1 MGTTFHGP
9 RPWPH
14 LTRAIRTRGPRRA
27 AIAHLG
33 QDAPTL
39 LPLRAGDVLV
49 VNASRAAVRAHA
61 TSPIALAYYLDA
73 GVRVLSSPNLHANV
87 IATDRRAVIGSANAS
102 HSSTLA
108 DEAAVITDDPDIVA
122 SVRALIDGIE
132 EITEVDQAF
141 LDNATAEW
149 QIGRAVPLPGVTSRG
164 RADPGFLPAKIPRM
178 FLRHTVNYTPG
189 PTEQHM
195 WAAQARRHRG
205 PAGPAAKYH
214 LEWFHHDKSDTRL
227 ERGDVLIFVT
237 ADNEWIYPPAVVD
250 SEAIAILHAHGAIG
264 HLLRSRADLPPDP
277 GAGRRADPRRPR
289 APQPPPTNRPP
300 DRLPQPADRSAPTL
314 EPLNHRGQYAA

>member
-108 DEAAVITDDPDIVA
+108 EEAAVITDDPDIVT
-122 SVRALIDGIE
+122 SVRRFIDDIE

-178 FLRHTVNYTPG
+178 FLRHTVDFTPG
-189 PTEQHM
+189 PTEQHT

-214 LEWFHHDKSDTRL
+214 LEWFHHDKSESRL

-250 SEAIAILHAHGAIG
+250 SEAIAILHSRGAIG
-264 HLLRSRADLPPDP
+264 HLLRSRADLSPIPVSEAEQTLADLGHP
-277 GAGRRADPRRPR
+277 GPR
-289 APQPPPTNRPP
+289 
-300 DRLPQPADRSAPTL
+300 LRSD
-314 EPLNHRGQYAA
+314 HRIASPSLRTALLQLWNL